1 MSERDVSGLDRPEI
15 SGRLFFPRRQ
25 WGGPP
30 PSCTELA
37 IPAGQETLGARFHPL
52 GPDAP
57 TLLFFHGN
65 GEIAADYDDLAP
77 LFTAAGFNFL
87 VADFRGYGRSSGR
100 PTASA
105 LLSDAHAA
113 FDFARDWL
121 ARGGYRGPL
130 AVMGRSLG
138 SAPALELA
146 ARRGHPE
153 VAGLAVESGFA
164 HTLGLLETL
173 GVPVRSLGLGEE
185 DGFGNLDKARR
196 YDGPTLV
203 LHGRGDD
210 LIPVSEAQALFEASP
225 SGRKRLVVIAGADH
239 NSLFAVGAAEYREAL
254 RAFAREVRQGQGGGA
269 GSFD

>member
-1 MSERDVSGLDRPEI
+1 MTDASY
-15 SGRLFFPRRQ
+15 
-25 WGGPP
+25 
-30 PSCTELA
+30 
-37 IPAGQETLGARFHPL
+37 
-52 GPDAP
+52 PDAQ
-57 TLLFFHGN
+57 
-65 GEIAADYDDLAP
+65 
-77 LFTAAGFNFL
+77 
-87 VADFRGYGRSSGR
+87 
-100 PTASA
+100 
-105 LLSDAHAA
+105 AA

-121 ARGGYRGPL
+121 AQGGYRGPL

-164 HTLGLLETL
+164 HTL

-210 LIPVSEAQALFEASP
+210 LIPVSEAEALFEASP
-225 SGRKRLVVIAGADH
+225 SRRKRLGVIPGADH
-239 NSLFAVGAAEYREAL
+239 NSLFAVGAVEYREAL
-254 RAFAREVRQGQGGGA
+254 RAFVGEVREA
-269 GSFD
+269 